1 MTFKEDRRSARTKKN
16 LKNALLTLLQEK
28 DLNELTITEVSQLAQ
43 CNRVTFYAHYRDLN
57 ELLAA
62 IIDDYLQELINYF
75 RQSYQKLKRFSS
87 NEVQIHLPIFEF
99 IYQNQFIFTLILK
112 GEVLPGSQNLFCESL
127 VQVSDTEL
135 KLEEETEIEIPAL
148 NYFSTYGSLGFFI
161 YWIQSDFKDSP
172 EIMAEK
178 LTFLQSKMF
187 KEAHVLSS
195 RTLSFSAQLKGP
207 LS

>member
-1 MTFKEDRRSARTKKN
+1 MTFKEDRRSTRTKKN

-28 DLNELTITEVSQLAQ
+28 DLNNLTITEVSQLAQ

-178 LTFLQSKMF
+178 LAFLQSKMF
-187 KEAHVLSS
+187 KEARVLNKE
-195 RTLSFSAQLKGP
+195 QL
-207 LS
+207 